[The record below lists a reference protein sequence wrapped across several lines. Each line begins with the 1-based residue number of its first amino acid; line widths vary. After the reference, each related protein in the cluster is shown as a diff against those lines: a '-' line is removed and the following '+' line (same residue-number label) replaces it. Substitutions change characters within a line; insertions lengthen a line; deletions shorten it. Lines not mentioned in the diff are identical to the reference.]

1 MDSDDEVRDRALL
14 YLEILKQ
21 KQKSLTSHYILSGES
36 HMTTSTS
43 HVTIVH
49 PSPLLRSGRSERVC
63 GGSGAFSAAVLQ
75 PATGDAL

>member
-21 KQKSLTSHYILSGES
+21 KQKSLSSHYILSGES

-49 PSPLLRSGRSERVC
+49 PAPLLRRSERVC

-75 PATGDAL
+75 PAAGDAL